1 MGNSAAVDKKTGM
14 FVQKIMFPEQETL
27 LGRFISDGQ
36 LKKKQAGD
44 NGRTEWSKENM
55 QRALKKAA

>member
-36 LKKKQAGD
+36 LKKKNRLETMEEL
-44 NGRTEWSKENM
+44 NG
-55 QRALKKAA
+55 QRKICREH